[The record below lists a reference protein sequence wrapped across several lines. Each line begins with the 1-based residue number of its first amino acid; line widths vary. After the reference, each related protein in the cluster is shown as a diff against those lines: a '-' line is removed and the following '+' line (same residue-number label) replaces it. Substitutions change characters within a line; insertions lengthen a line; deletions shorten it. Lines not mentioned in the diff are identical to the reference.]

1 MFTIPVLSQI
11 ALNGI
16 TLSAIYILV
25 ALGFTLIFGVM
36 RIVNFAHGEFVM
48 LGGFA
53 LLFFYSALNLN
64 FFIALPLAAVAVG
77 LASLVLEKVVYR
89 RFYQRE
95 MPGMIASLGVSI
107 ALMYGAV
114 ALWGTH
120 QRSIPGAFSAVYNV
134 GPVFIT
140 AERLAV
146 IGVCLASL
154 LLFYLVL
161 KYTRIGLAMRV
172 IAEDRVTAEAQ
183 GINTTSVYRYAFFI
197 SAAMAALAGGLIG
210 QLFSLS
216 PFMGLMP
223 LTKAFVV
230 VILGGLGGIMGAA
243 IGGLVLGLSESFVST
258 FYGTSMAH
266 FMSFGLIVAILLFRP
281 QGLFGRTEN

>member
-1 MFTIPVLSQI
+1 MFTFAILSQI

-36 RIVNFAHGEFVM
+36 RIVNFAHGEFAM

-53 LLFFYSALNLN
+53 LSFFYVSLGLH
-64 FFIALPLAAVAVG
+64 FLVALPIAAVAVG
-77 LASLVLEKVVYR
+77 AFSLVLERVVYR

-107 ALMYGAV
+107 ALMYGGV

-120 QRSIPGAFSAVYNV
+120 QRSIPSAFSAVYTI
-134 GPVFIT
+134 GPIFVT
-140 AERLAV
+140 AERVVV
-146 IGVCLASL
+146 IGVCLVSL
-154 LLFYLVL
+154 ALFYLVL
-161 KYTRIGLAMRV
+161 RFTRIGLAMRV
-172 IAEDRVTAEAQ
+172 VAEDRITAEAQ
-183 GINTTSVYRYAFFI
+183 GIDTVATYRFAFFI
-197 SAAMAALAGGLIG
+197 STAMAALAGGLIG

-223 LTKAFVV
+223 LVKAFIV
-230 VILGGLGGIMGAA
+230 VILGGLGGILGAA
-243 IGGLVLGLSESFVST
+243 IGGLVLGLGESFVST
-258 FYGTSMAH
+258 FYGASAAQ
-266 FMSFGLIVAILLFRP
+266 FISFGLIIAILLFRP
-281 QGLFGRTEN
+281 QGLVGRKEG